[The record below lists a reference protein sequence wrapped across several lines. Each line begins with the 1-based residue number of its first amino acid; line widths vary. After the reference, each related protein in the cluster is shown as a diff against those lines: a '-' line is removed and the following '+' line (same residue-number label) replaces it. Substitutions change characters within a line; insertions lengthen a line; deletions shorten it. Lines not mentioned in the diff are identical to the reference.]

1 MIFFRTDNNNNNVSL
16 FAGREHG
23 VHDNQG
29 ERRQSFRDRERARN
43 DFSPPLPQSFKG
55 TRPIPIDDTR
65 TSTERYKRGERGL
78 GKASHLQS
86 TLNSDRVILREIDRL
101 LDVSV
106 LFFSQFPR

>member
-43 DFSPPLPQSFKG
+43 DFSPPLPQSFEG